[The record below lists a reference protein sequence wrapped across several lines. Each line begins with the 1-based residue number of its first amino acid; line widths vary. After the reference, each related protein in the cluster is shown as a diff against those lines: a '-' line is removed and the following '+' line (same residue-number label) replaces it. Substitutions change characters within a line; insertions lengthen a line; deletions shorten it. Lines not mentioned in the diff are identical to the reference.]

1 MATAFTTYT
10 DGTVVAAA
18 SGGNYAGTPV
28 RTVLTGH
35 YDSTRRN
42 MTVDADTMAVV
53 NIPAGT
59 WVEAVI
65 LEIVTPE
72 TSATPTI
79 SVGDGDGTS
88 SWVAGV
94 STDAAAGTKYLGAGA
109 YAIATGT
116 SQTNGKFYATA
127 DTIDLLMPAG
137 DDATTL
143 VCKIHVIC
151 TIV

>member
-42 MTVDADTMAVV
+42 MTVDGDTMEVV

-59 WVEAVI
+59 VI
-65 LEIVTPE
+65 ESVVLEVITAE

-79 SVGDGDGTS
+79 NVGDGTDPNG
-88 SWVAGV
+88 WVAGAA
-94 STDAAAGTKYLGAGA
+94 TDAVAKLLGAGA
-109 YAIATGT
+109 YVAAG
-116 SQTNGKFYATA
+116 GKLYATA
-127 DTIDLLMPAG
+127 DTLDLEMPTG

-143 VCKIHVIC
+143 VCKVHVIC

>member
-10 DGTVVAAA
+10 DGEVVAKA
-18 SGGNYAGTPV
+18 SGGNYAGAPV
-28 RTVLTGH
+28 RTVLTGY

-42 MTVDADTMAVV
+42 MTVDGDTMEVV

-59 WVEAVI
+59 LIESVI
-65 LEIVTPE
+65 LEVITAE

-79 SVGDGDGTS
+79 DVGDGTDPNG
-88 SWVAGV
+88 WVA
-94 STDAAAGTKYLGAGA
+94 AASSATIAKLLGAGA
-109 YAIATGT
+109 YVVAG
-116 SQTNGKFYATA
+116 GKFYATA
-127 DTIDLLMPAG
+127 DTLDIAMPTG